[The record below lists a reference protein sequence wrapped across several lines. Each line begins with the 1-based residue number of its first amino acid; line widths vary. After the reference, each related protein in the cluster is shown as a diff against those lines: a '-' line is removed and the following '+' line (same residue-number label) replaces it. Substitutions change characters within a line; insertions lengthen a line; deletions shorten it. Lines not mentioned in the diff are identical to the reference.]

1 MRRLWYCVAHPLT
14 GRYTNLSSEN
24 NLKVLIQILA
34 ALAFFIS
41 IAWAVSEFTYEP
53 LIVTTGSAITFF
65 TAIRCE
71 KRKSTTY
78 SREEAPRF
86 YGRIAKNYDERNT
99 QFLKE
104 SHISTVKHLKKAIDD
119 LDSASVLDLGG
130 GTGINV
136 AAHFFNRSNVT
147 WNYVDASTEMKTAFE
162 KNVEMADFQFTTKM
176 SDLNDFLNTCDY
188 KFDAI
193 VVSFVLTSL
202 PYQFD
207 IKKAAN
213 LLKPNGSLIIADIE
227 PEYTAKY
234 PEYTVKVGEEYHSL
248 LVSPVNALDIIE
260 KGLSESLEV
269 KFCQSIKKN
278 DGQRY
283 AYVVHLKQPFV

>member
-1 MRRLWYCVAHPLT
+1 MKVIIQS
-14 GRYTNLSSEN
+14 LS
-24 NLKVLIQILA
+24 

-41 IAWAVSEFTYEP
+41 VAWAWAEFTYEP
-53 LIVTTGSAITFF
+53 LIVTIGSAIAFIGVVFRGKTK
-65 TAIRCE
+65 T
-71 KRKSTTY
+71 TTY
-78 SREEAPRF
+78 GREDASLF
-86 YGRIAKNYDERNT
+86 YGEIAKDYDARNT

-104 SHISTVKHLKKAIDD
+104 SHINTVKHLKKAIDQ

-136 AAHFFNRSNVT
+136 AAHFFNWSNVT
-147 WNYVDASTEMKTAFE
+147 WNYVDSSSEMKTAFE
-162 KNVEMADFQFTTKM
+162 KNVEMADFKHTTKM
-176 SDLNDFLNTCDY
+176 SDLDNFLNICDE

-202 PYQFD
+202 PYPFD
-207 IKKAAN
+207 LKKVSS

-227 PEYTAKY
+227 PEYTAKF
-234 PEYTVKVGEEYHSL
+234 PEYKVKVGEEYHSL
-248 LVSPVNALDIIE
+248 LVSPVNALDLIE
-260 KGLSESLEV
+260 KGLNANLEL

-283 AYVVHLKQPFV
+283 AYVVHLTKQFV